1 MSTTQGEPLPSIEAL
16 STHTYAS
23 ARRWLDA
30 VPSSEAV
37 DALWDHY
44 CYLFRDGCYRYSDIG
59 KHEAAR
65 HAKRNDLTPPLSD
78 RPPAPGL
85 E

>member
-1 MSTTQGEPLPSIEAL
+1 MITTQGEPLPSIEAL

-30 VPSSEAV
+30 VPSSGAV
-37 DALWDHY
+37 DALWAHY

-59 KHEAAR
+59 KREAAR
-65 HAKRNDLTPPLSD
+65 HAERHGIPLPFSD
-78 RPPAPGL
+78 RPL
-85 E
+85 S